1 MLPNVKVSITEEIS
15 RNGLSLNTFIPLV
28 ILKTKT
34 GPVGTDVLVK
44 SQSAFA
50 NTFGT
55 PDETTPEAFGLYQYL
70 KYGSAYVVRVA
81 SNSAALGTAKITS
94 GTGAGATDLIS
105 ITTNYKTDELNGKE
119 LHLIYDGESN
129 KLYIS
134 FTHDGKL
141 ITSIRETINYSTAK
155 ANELEA
161 ALNKIIDSFNLAQSF
176 VTLANDFTDKSE
188 EDDKPA
194 AFTDLSGAIA
204 GGVSGNTGI
213 ADADVVALAKKYEGS
228 DLGIDA
234 ILAPGFE
241 SVTVI
246 NGLAN
251 VAANSSFL
259 AIASISGSSATVC
272 TTANTITP
280 NASLALYA
288 GQVYFNEDTTIAVPA
303 SVGVLPAYITRDL
316 SSKWLAPAGVTRG
329 TLSDIAGLEPKY
341 TDDDLEALY
350 TNDVPVNGIR
360 RISGR
365 GFIVWGQ
372 KTTESET
379 SQYQDRINVVRL
391 CKYLTKEIYKVS
403 YDYLFEP
410 ITGYTYNSWTLRV
423 EAILDEI
430 KSGNGLS
437 DYKVIMDDTLNT
449 EETKR
454 QNKLIG
460 AIRFKPLEA
469 AEYIEIE
476 FVVTDDVEGGN
487 Q

>member
-1 MLPNVKVSITEEIS
+1 MLPNVKVSITEEITRGS
-15 RNGLSLNTFIPLV
+15 LSLNTFIPMV

-34 GPVGTDVLVK
+34 GPIGTEVLVK

-50 NTFGT
+50 NTYGV
-55 PDETTPEAFGLYQYL
+55 PDSTTPEAFGLYQYL
-70 KYGSAYVVRVA
+70 KNGSAYVVRVA
-81 SNSAALGTAKITS
+81 GSSAANGEATIAD
-94 GTGAGATDLIS
+94 GDGAGAIDLID
-105 ITTNYKTDELNGKE
+105 ITTNYKTDDLNDKAV
-119 LHLIYDGESN
+119 HLIYDSTNN
-129 KLYIS
+129 KMYLS
-134 FTHDGKL
+134 FTYGSRL
-141 ITSIRETINYSTAK
+141 IISIKETINYSTAK
-155 ANELEA
+155 ADEIEET
-161 ALNKIIDSFNLAQSF
+161 LNKIIDSFNLAQDYITLENKF
-176 VTLANDFTDKSE
+176 VDKTE

-194 AFTDLSGAIA
+194 SFTDLSATIA

-213 ADADVVALAKKYEGS
+213 EDADVIALAKKYEGS

-234 ILAPGFE
+234 LLAPGFE

-259 AIASISGSSATVC
+259 AIASISGSSSTVC
-272 TTANTITP
+272 STANTITE
-280 NASLALYA
+280 NSSLALYA
-288 GQVYFNEDTTIAVPA
+288 GQVYFNEDPTIAVP
-303 SVGVLPAYITRDL
+303 SCIGVLPAYITKDL

-350 TNDVPVNGIR
+350 TNAIPVNGIR
-360 RISGR
+360 KISGR

-372 KTTESET
+372 KTTEQDN

-391 CKYLTKEIYKVS
+391 CKYLTKEIYKIS

-437 DYKVIMDDTLNT
+437 EYKVIMDDTLNT